1 MAVSESFLN
10 YVRELLEPL
19 GNLEEQR
26 FFSGRAFRQ
35 DGVQFA
41 MIMGGT
47 MYFVVDDRTRPKY
60 QDAGSEPFSYD
71 KKGGTVDVRKY
82 YRVPDDVLDDA
93 DAIVDWAVEAIQ
105 SARAMK

>member
-19 GNLEEQR
+19 GHLDEQR

-41 MIMGGT
+41 MVMGGT
-47 MYFVVDDRTRPKY
+47 LYFVVDEQTRLKY
-60 QDAGSEPFSYD
+60 EDADSEPFSYN

-82 YRVPDDVLDDA
+82 YRVPDDVLDDV
-93 DAIVDWAVEAIQ
+93 DAIVDWAVEAIHA
-105 SARAMK
+105 ARAMK

>member
-1 MAVSESFLN
+1 MAINESFMN

-19 GNLEEQR
+19 GNLDEQR

-41 MIMGGT
+41 MVMGGT
-47 MYFVVDDRTRPKY
+47 LYFVVDDITRVKY
-60 QDAGSEPFSYD
+60 EDADSEPFSYK

-82 YRVPDDVLDDA
+82 FRVPDEVLDDA
-93 DAIVDWAVEAIQ
+93 SLIVDWAVEAIHA
-105 SARAMK
+105 ARALK